1 MIIMVVC
8 VRDLSVGSNVNGVC
22 ANATV
27 SDTLHRLIIISYNMH
42 GFNQGRHGIIELI
55 STL

>member
-1 MIIMVVC
+1 MVVC